1 MNPARD
7 FIGLEISSGGRQ
19 GRGGRTAPLAVSRG
33 RTR

>member
-19 GRGGRTAPLAVSRG
+19 GRGGPTAPLAVSGERA
-33 RTR
+33 R

>member
-19 GRGGRTAPLAVSRG
+19 GRGGRTAPLLISGGAAR
-33 RTR
+33 